1 MSTHPLTRPSSQV
14 EERRQRAE
22 YDRAA
27 ASTPPDPLAW
37 ISLLCHRCEMPFRF
51 QGIARH
57 CVRCI
62 SGAAFAGVV
71 GSEWIGECSGV

>member
-1 MSTHPLTRPSSQV
+1 MSTHPITRTSPLT
-14 EERRQRAE
+14 E
-22 YDRAA
+22 YDRRNRDLAA
-27 ASTPPDPLAW
+27 AHNAEPPDPLAW
-37 ISLLCHRCEMPFRF
+37 ISMLCHRCEQPFKF

-71 GSEWIGECSGV
+71 GCELIGEVSGV